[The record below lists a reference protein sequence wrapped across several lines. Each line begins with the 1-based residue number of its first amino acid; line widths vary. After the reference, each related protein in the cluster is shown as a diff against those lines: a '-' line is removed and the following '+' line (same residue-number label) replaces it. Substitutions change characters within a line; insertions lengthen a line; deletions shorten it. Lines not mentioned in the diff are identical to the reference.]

1 MILVRVCYPVKKTRA
16 GARAI
21 SMDNHGGLSLP
32 NHVHGIIVIVGDG
45 PRAVPNGATPPP
57 FLFPHVVILF
67 TG

>member
-1 MILVRVCYPVKKTRA
+1 
-16 GARAI
+16 
-21 SMDNHGGLSLP
+21 MDNHGGLSLP

-57 FLFPHVVILF
+57 FIFPQVMILF